1 MIRCIVWGGYLT
13 VLAFFAAWQDGYD
26 HSYYFIASFVED
38 HVNYHADALL
48 Q

>member
-1 MIRCIVWGGYLT
+1 MCCCFGMLA
-13 VLAFFAAWQDGYD
+13 VLFTDYDLQDGYD
-26 HSYYFIASFVED
+26 HSYYFIASFMED